1 MFMSQRHKE
10 LQETEFTVAYGTQ
23 TIINLKKIVPPL
35 LHSKILV
42 ENNSVSCVCVDCVIV
57 SSLSS
62 HVCIGNYRIWW
73 VNFDQKKLL

>member
-1 MFMSQRHKE
+1 MSQRHKE

-23 TIINLKKIVPPL
+23 TIIN

-73 VNFDQKKLL
+73 VNFDQKKLF